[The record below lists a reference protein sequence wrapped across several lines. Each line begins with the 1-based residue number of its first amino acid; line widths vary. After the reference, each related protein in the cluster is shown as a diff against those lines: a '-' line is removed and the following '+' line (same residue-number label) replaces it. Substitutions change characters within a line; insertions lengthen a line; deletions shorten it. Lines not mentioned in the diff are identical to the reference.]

1 MFKPQNI
8 TITILLVLSAY
19 NLINGFFQE
28 SKIKELIKDNLELTQ
43 DVDETYR
50 SYVDIADIVL
60 EVPNYYDLD
69 VKNFQYL
76 DDAYSIKINEVS
88 EVENGTKLDFEIIN
102 KQNVDYKD
110 LELDFTA
117 YGEEYDQEYRVELGS
132 LNYKIA
138 DIVIKAGSSVNVSII
153 FDDISFS
160 DFKTFTVEYADDTI
174 ISKD

>member
-117 YGEEYDQEYRVELGS
+117 YGEEYDQEYRV
-132 LNYKIA
+132 
-138 DIVIKAGSSVNVSII
+138 
-153 FDDISFS
+153 
-160 DFKTFTVEYADDTI
+160 
-174 ISKD
+174 